1 MTQHTMRHKLHHPSC
16 RLSLAFCC
24 VSTSPHV
31 PLCVRFV
38 YVRLVHGP
46 CSVMCPLRVCP
57 LSPRPSF
64 HYAFSLIPTTYRNY
78 SHVHTGSTNYEI
90 ASPVI
95 ACVSGVW
102 RVSVRKCVARVR
114 ARFQN
119 VVACILTMSSRT
131 PARGD
136 IAKPQQMHARLI
148 SKPTRTPAATLP
160 TRVATRARSQRVRG
174 RTR

>member
-1 MTQHTMRHKLHHPSC
+1 MHAVLVACCMLCGCLLDAACYVMLCVVCCVLCAVCCVLHAMCYVLLRHMPQFVSYSCRSVCCPMMQPIMRHKLHHPSC

-78 SHVHTGSTNYEI
+78 SHVHTGSTNY
-90 ASPVI
+90 
-95 ACVSGVW
+95 
-102 RVSVRKCVARVR
+102 
-114 ARFQN
+114 
-119 VVACILTMSSRT
+119 
-131 PARGD
+131 
-136 IAKPQQMHARLI
+136 
-148 SKPTRTPAATLP
+148 
-160 TRVATRARSQRVRG
+160 
-174 RTR
+174 

>member
-1 MTQHTMRHKLHHPSC
+1 MPPITIIISLHTGRVHAVLVACCMLCGCLLDAACYVMLCVVCCVLCAVCCVLHAMCYVLLRHMPQFVSYSCRSVCCPMMQPIMRHKLHHPSC

-78 SHVHTGSTNYEI
+78 SHVHTGSTNY
-90 ASPVI
+90 
-95 ACVSGVW
+95 
-102 RVSVRKCVARVR
+102 
-114 ARFQN
+114 
-119 VVACILTMSSRT
+119 
-131 PARGD
+131 
-136 IAKPQQMHARLI
+136 
-148 SKPTRTPAATLP
+148 
-160 TRVATRARSQRVRG
+160 
-174 RTR
+174 